1 MQTIVIIGGAGYIGS
16 YMTSFFLEKGY
27 KVKLLDNYIFNNK
40 FSILPFINHP
50 RLELIEYDIRDHS
63 QINSILEKNCIVI
76 ILAGLVGDPITKK
89 YPKLSEDINNTG
101 ILNLI
106 EKLNNKSVQKL
117 VFVSTC
123 SNYGLLDNNLS
134 ATEETKLNPLSL
146 YAKSKVE
153 CEKLII
159 SLKGKTDYSPVILR
173 FSTAFGHS
181 PRMRF
186 DLTVNE
192 FTRDIAINK
201 FLQVYDADT
210 WRPYCHVKDFTR
222 LANIIIDT
230 ERDKIDNQIFN
241 AGGENNN
248 FTKRN
253 IVDLILNHVPDA
265 KIEYGDKGSDPR
277 NYKVNFNKVRDVLN
291 FDVEYSVEDGI
302 IEILDFIKQGR
313 YNDYENNKNLY
324 GNYEIEK
331 KFLDE

>member
-123 SNYGLLDNNLS
+123 SNYGLMSENTLANENSEL
-134 ATEETKLNPLSL
+134 KPLSL
-146 YAKSKVE
+146 YAKSKVNIE
-153 CEKLII
+153 NFILN
-159 SLKGKTDYSPVILR
+159 LKGRVDFEPTILR
-173 FSTAFGHS
+173 FATAFGLS

-186 DLTVNE
+186 DLTISE
-192 FTRDIAINK
+192 F
-201 FLQVYDADT
+201 
-210 WRPYCHVKDFTR
+210 
-222 LANIIIDT
+222 
-230 ERDKIDNQIFN
+230 IF
-241 AGGENNN
+241 
-248 FTKRN
+248 
-253 IVDLILNHVPDA
+253 DDH
-265 KIEYGDKGSDPR
+265 
-277 NYKVNFNKVRDVLN
+277 
-291 FDVEYSVEDGI
+291 
-302 IEILDFIKQGR
+302 
-313 YNDYENNKNLY
+313 
-324 GNYEIEK
+324 
-331 KFLDE
+331 